1 MEILEAKFFK
11 KCNFFLGKSMSKFM
25 SNDVRSPAADR
36 RSSKTLFSKRIYSAL
51 VIRLLFNILKKY
63 SYHVFPCKESEKFH
77 QKNYQ
82 TLNFFSPYFL
92 QQTDFSNS
100 TKAIERL
107 AEQSANV
114 TYECYENFTIY
125 YPLYNNAKFWIE
137 GVLLIL
143 VGTLGLFGN
152 FLTLAVLSQSKK
164 STFNQLLIALS
175 ICDRYL

>member
-82 TLNFFSPYFL
+82 TLNFF
-92 QQTDFSNS
+92 
-100 TKAIERL
+100 
-107 AEQSANV
+107 
-114 TYECYENFTIY
+114 
-125 YPLYNNAKFWIE
+125 
-137 GVLLIL
+137 LLIFCSKRTFPIVQRPL
-143 VGTLGLFGN
+143 KGLQNNPRTWLTNATRTLPFIIPSTTMPSFGLRVFY
-152 FLTLAVLSQSKK
+152 SSW
-164 STFNQLLIALS
+164 SAL
-175 ICDRYL
+175 

>member
-1 MEILEAKFFK
+1 MR
-11 KCNFFLGKSMSKFM
+11 
-25 SNDVRSPAADR
+25 NDVRSPAVALFVENFVLKKEKLS
-36 RSSKTLFSKRIYSAL
+36 RSSITFSRFWKE
-51 VIRLLFNILKKY
+51 N
-63 SYHVFPCKESEKFH
+63 SYHVFPCEESEGENRFE
-77 QKNYQ
+77 NCQ
-82 TLNFFSPYFL
+82 TVHYFL
-92 QQTDFSNS
+92 TIFLQTDFSNS
-100 TKAIERL
+100 TKSIERL
-107 AEQSANV
+107 AEQSVANV

-175 ICDRYL
+175 ICDRYVSALFQTSIFVQKLI